1 MNNIYKVVWNAG
13 LQMFQVVSELAKGK
27 SKSRRCK
34 QQVSDASSACL
45 PACLPALTFSSLFL
59 FSTNSFAADPE
70 IEQLRQEIANL
81 RQEISTLKIK
91 QIHGVSVS
99 ATSNDSNYNNNGA
112 TGSYSVAVGNS
123 AKATGLFSI
132 ALGGGTADGTQSTKA
147 EGGQSI
153 AIGVNANAKSAA
165 GLAIGWNA
173 ISNNQYSLALGPY
186 SNVSGNNG
194 IAVGTVA
201 KALGNSAISIGTYSN
216 SSSSAING
224 ISIGT
229 YAQSA
234 EEHTIALGT
243 LSKALG
249 VQTLALGFNSSANG
263 QASVV
268 IGSKNK
274 TSSKSSLVAGTESEI
289 TDYANSSIALGSSA
303 YVGKSKEVNPNA
315 YIDGRGTIIDS
326 DQSETG
332 TLGSTRAVA
341 KDYAQM
347 NVEPTRKYFSSVAI
361 GNSAK
366 ALGYQTLAIGGT
378 AEASATNSMALGIA
392 AEARGHFSNAL
403 GKQAIAYKNNAIALG
418 YYSAARSESAIALG
432 DNSTVQTESGI
443 ALGSNSFNERG
454 TGAIG
459 YDFSEKN
466 TKHTNS
472 ENKIANGQLLGTM
485 KTEYDRLTT
494 EITPLETDF
503 NNTEKAYYKLV
514 EQRDVEFN
522 LKKQQEKVN
531 ELTTQLTALKAQS
544 KPKQDEITK
553 VENEKTAAEEELT
566 KLNEKNTALLAET
579 NVQSDKLSD
588 EIAAKETELE
598 TKKQALLAKKEERNK
613 IISVWQ
619 GTAGSLS
626 IGNDKK
632 GITRQI
638 IGVAAGTEDTDAVNV
653 AQLKSLK
660 NAGLT
665 FAMNDYDK
673 DQVDNTK
680 DKLIKK
686 EIGGIFHI
694 QGKSDLVYNDA
705 NKANYTSNNLVT
717 FNDSGVLRIG
727 MLKSPSFTG
736 VTLGEGN
743 NTVSLTVD
751 NGVLKAGSKTIFT
764 EDNFKTFFTK
774 LYTFEGGLKTEDK
787 DGKTVISLNKETIK
801 QMPELKGDK
810 GADGK
815 SAYEL
820 WKAKDG
826 NQGKTEEE
834 FLTSIKGADGKSAYD
849 IWKEKPENEGKSKD
863 DFLTATKGAD
873 GKSAYDLWK
882 AKDGNQG
889 KTEEEFLTSIKGPKG
904 EKGKSAYDSWK
915 ELPANQGKSE
925 TEFAEMLGGGASK
938 VELQQLRTEH
948 DSLKAQ
954 IRKDQQSIQQL
965 DRNMQKMNKDLR
977 AGIAGATAIAFLQ
990 GGNFAGESA
999 VSVAVGT
1006 YKGEHAL
1013 AVGYGRRL
1021 TNNKIEIKLGASVN
1035 SQSDVNA
1042 GGSVGYHW

>member
-1 MNNIYKVVWNAG
+1 MHH
-13 LQMFQVVSELAKGK
+13 
-27 SKSRRCK
+27 
-34 QQVSDASSACL
+34 
-45 PACLPALTFSSLFL
+45 LPALTFSSLLL

-70 IEQLRQEIANL
+70 IEQLKQEIANL

-99 ATSNDSNYNNNGA
+99 TASNDSNYNNNGA

-123 AKATGLFSI
+123 AKATGKFSI

-147 EGGQSI
+147 EGVQSI

-173 ISNNQYSLALGPY
+173 ISNNQYSLALGSY

-216 SSSSAING
+216 SSLSAING

-229 YAQSA
+229 RAQAA

-243 LSKALG
+243 LAQALG

-289 TDYANSSIALGSSA
+289 TDYANSSIALGPSA
-303 YVGKSKEVNPNA
+303 YVGKSKKVNSSA
-315 YIDGRGTIIDS
+315 YIDGRGTIIDNS
-326 DQSETG
+326 QSETG
-332 TLGSTRAVA
+332 TPGSVRSRELEY
-341 KDYAQM
+341 KIM
-347 NVEPTRKYFSSVAI
+347 NPKPGERYESSVAI
-361 GNSAK
+361 GHSAK
-366 ALGYQTLAIGGT
+366 AFGYQTLAIGGT
-378 AEASATNSMALGIA
+378 AEASATNSMALGTA

-418 YYSAARSESAIALG
+418 YYSSARSESSIALG

-454 TGAIG
+454 IGAIG

-472 ENKIANGQLLGTM
+472 GNKIANGQLLGTM

-503 NNTEKAYYKLV
+503 NDTEKAYYKLV

-544 KPKQDEITK
+544 SPKQDEITK
-553 VENEKTAAEEELT
+553 VENEKNAAEEELT
-566 KLNEKNTALLAET
+566 RLNEKNTALLAET

-613 IISVWQ
+613 IVSVWQ

-653 AQLKSLK
+653 AQLKTLATLPVSIYNGGGMINNAFKLGTAIDGFALNNLSFSFGDGLK
-660 NAGLT
+660 VEKKDVDGKQVLFVGLDREKIQ
-665 FAMNDYDK
+665 NDATLK
-673 DQVDNTK
+673 GEKGDQ
-680 DKLIKK
+680 
-686 EIGGIFHI
+686 GP
-694 QGKSDLVYNDA
+694 QGK
-705 NKANYTSNNLVT
+705 K
-717 FNDSGVLRIG
+717 GP
-727 MLKSPSFTG
+727 K
-736 VTLGEGN
+736 GEQ
-743 NTVSLTVD
+743 
-751 NGVLKAGSKTIFT
+751 
-764 EDNFKTFFTK
+764 
-774 LYTFEGGLKTEDK
+774 GLKGEQ
-787 DGKTVISLNKETIK
+787 GERG
-801 QMPELKGDK
+801 LKGEK
-810 GADGK
+810 GEQGK
-815 SAYEL
+815 SAYE
-820 WKAKDG
+820 
-826 NQGKTEEE
+826 
-834 FLTSIKGADGKSAYD
+834 
-849 IWKEKPENEGKSKD
+849 
-863 DFLTATKGAD
+863 
-873 GKSAYDLWK
+873 
-882 AKDGNQG
+882 
-889 KTEEEFLTSIKGPKG
+889 
-904 EKGKSAYDSWK
+904 SWK
-915 ELPANQGKSE
+915 ELPANHGKSE
-925 TEFAEMLGGGASK
+925 AEFAEILGGGASK
-938 VELQQLRTEH
+938 VELQQLHTEH

-1021 TNNKIEIKLGASVN
+1021 TNNKIEVKLGASVN
-1035 SQSDVNA
+1035 SRSDVNA